1 MALFQTGE
9 NPISRGTNF
18 IPQRK
23 RYTLPKEMEGNSV
36 YLLSSSFEYD
46 LELIKNIPQP
56 KMMYKHILLP
66 NRVNVKLD
74 LHSDVNDLH
83 DTSYSSPPNQISNDI
98 KFLTEAKLNPALT
111 IIKPPFK
118 NVIKENLYIPMS
130 DMIKVANQPL
140 RTFESLESIID
151 RACAIFNNIICNF
164 NFSQNKIIIVDTK
177 RYRLSKIANKET
189 FRHDALNALLATYV
203 LYPEKAKKLNMTII
217 FRSPEFDY
225 KFDLNQY
232 EKRDIPRI
240 KAMLMNIGSI
250 SEMAATTNE
259 EAGASIDDLG
269 TDQMETK
276 SLSEDIESED
286 SAESKK
292 DDDND
297 KDTVKD
303 SNVDV
308 EVKNIQKAFN
318 NTERSISSINDT
330 LTKLSADYNVPN
342 KEKEKSEDDRLY
354 NIKIMDIDSKLIQKI
369 NPSSEVVNNYK
380 KLSSELSTM
389 ADDSVEEHIMKATAK
404 NLSGEVDLSDQTT
417 AMNAVSSE
425 RERAIREKIGKV
437 KLNNVTFDTLTS
449 ITDVPKPNPVKVRR
463 ITTTNAGALKGT
475 SFPQIAQE
483 YEEKLLD
490 RDIVATF
497 MNFSKLPD
505 GFYVTDVQV
514 TDISTVT
521 SLMNNWKVTLKNR
534 LNDRQSII
542 NIRVPKVVNGRFYNN
557 GIWYNIGKQDFPIPI
572 LKINKRTVMLT
583 SNYNKITCERYDTRS
598 LVNLGILFKIIDK
611 LTDENGNNKFVKMGS
626 SVSTNSRFVSTI
638 EYDEYARKW
647 LYFNNKA
654 ANLTIHFN
662 RAMCQKQYGFV
673 SVKPNEFCCGMIN
686 QVPIVVNTD
695 TGKTR
700 DDQTITD
707 IILNNLPPE
716 LQSEYHKQK
725 PGKLSMYSQITIGV
739 TVPLGV
745 AIAAW
750 EGISSLLK
758 RSEANYKF
766 VDKSFSDMH
775 YFVIDFKD
783 RRLAIES
790 TIQNQL
796 LFNGFYRLNTKGFSF
811 SDFETPIMNS
821 NSIYVDIFNQ
831 LFFKQY
837 SQLTAFI
844 TYYHFFVDAITADVC
859 RHYHLPDDIAGML
872 IYASSLLADNNH
884 TSENDASLYRIRSSE
899 IIPGI
904 IHYRLALAI
913 SKYNNNIGSKARGN
927 AIVFNPNE
935 VINELLTGVPNVE
948 AMSALNPMV
957 ELHMRE
963 NITKKGFKG
972 VNSDRSYTEEKRT
985 YDDTMIGKAAL
996 SSPNNA
1002 NVGMNR
1008 QLVADPKIESVRG
1021 YTSTAGVDTDFNDL
1035 QLSSFSELL
1044 TPSTVSRDDAI
1055 RTAIATSQ
1063 TSHIVS
1069 TEGAQPVLISNGV
1082 DEMVPAYLT
1091 EEFSYVA
1098 REDGKVLEINEDYM
1112 ILQYKSGKKKA
1123 VQIGQ
1128 KESFNSGSGFYV
1140 DNRLTTNFQTG
1151 DSFKQGD
1158 VLAYHEKFFSKD
1170 SDGVVRLNIGPL
1182 AKVAFAG
1189 LYSTYE
1195 DAGLVTH
1202 KMSKLLETKLS
1213 MCETVKLDATDDI
1226 EKVVKVGDEVEIGD
1240 PLVVFGLGDTG
1251 DKSVDSFLKAFQT
1264 GDNNDILDNAKRII
1278 RAKHAGK
1285 IVDVRM
1291 YTTKSMDRLSPTLF
1305 DLLDEHFKHNL
1316 QRKKILDKYDK
1327 TDSPYKMDTMFTLPT
1342 APLKG
1347 TTIKGITCDV
1357 LIEIYI
1363 EHADEA
1369 SVGDKLTV
1377 YAASK
1382 QVLSEVVPPGLEP
1395 FSEER
1400 PEEEVS
1406 IFTSPR
1412 SILGRMVPSIMLIA
1426 AGNKCLVE
1434 LKRKMKD
1441 IWEQQ

>member
-1 MALFQTGE
+1 MAIFQGE
-9 NPISRGTNF
+9 NPIGRGVNF
-18 IPQRK
+18 IPQRR
-23 RYTLPKEMEGNSV
+23 RYTLPKETTNNSV
-36 YLLSSSFEYD
+36 YLLSNSFEYD
-46 LELIKNIPQP
+46 IELIRNIPQP
-56 KMMYKHILLP
+56 KMVYKTIIIP
-66 NRVNVKLD
+66 YKVSIPVKLESSSTQKI
-74 LHSDVNDLH
+74 LYAC
-83 DTSYSSPPNQISNDI
+83 TSEQYNKKVSYMNSR
-98 KFLTEAKLNPALT
+98 KLNPALT
-111 IIKPPFK
+111 ALKYPYNSI
-118 NVIKENLYIPMS
+118 IKENLYISMS
-130 DMIKVANQPL
+130 DIFKQTTPIFRNTDPDELAEKVF
-140 RTFESLESIID
+140 T
-151 RACAIFNNIICNF
+151 IFDNTLKAF
-164 NFSQNKIIIVDTK
+164 NYSQNKILIVDTRRVHIVK
-177 RYRLSKIANKET
+177 NPMMSTIK
-189 FRHDALNALLATYV
+189 HDLLNALLASCV
-203 LYPEKAKKLNMTII
+203 LYPDKVKKIDVTII
-217 FRSPEFDY
+217 FRSPEYDY
-225 KFDLNQY
+225 KFDLKQF
-232 EKRDIPRI
+232 EKRDLGRLKQMI
-240 KAMLMNIGSI
+240 MNIGSTSALVDEKPAESLEEI
-250 SEMAATTNE
+250 DSE
-259 EAGASIDDLG
+259 
-269 TDQMETK
+269 METK
-276 SLSEDIESED
+276 NLTEELKE
-286 SAESKK
+286 EEKNEKK
-292 DDDND
+292 EEVDD
-297 KDTVKD
+297 TTKD

-308 EVKNIQKAFN
+308 EVKNIQNAN
-318 NTERSISSINDT
+318 NAENAISNINDT
-330 LTKLSADYNVPN
+330 ISILSSDYGTDTTMP
-342 KEKEKSEDDRLY
+342 KQKSDEDRLY
-354 NIKIMDIDSKLIQKI
+354 DIKVMDIDSSLIQKI
-369 NPSSEVVNNYK
+369 NPSSEVVANYK
-380 KLSSELSTM
+380 RLSKEMSSLAT
-389 ADDSVEEHIMKATAK
+389 DSVEEHIMKATAK
-404 NLSGEVDLSDQTT
+404 NLSGEVTPADQVT
-417 AMNAVSSE
+417 AVNAVSSE

-449 ITDVPKPNPVKVRR
+449 ITDVPKPAPIKVRK
-463 ITTTNAGALKGT
+463 ITTTNTGALQGT
-475 SFPQIAQE
+475 SFPIISQE

-505 GFYVTDVQV
+505 GFYVTDVKV

-521 SLMNNWKVTLKNR
+521 SLMNNWRVTLKNR

-598 LVNLGILFKIIDK
+598 LVDLGMLFKIIDK
-611 LTDENGNNKFVKMGS
+611 RTDENGKNPFVKMGS

-638 EYDEYARKW
+638 EYDEFARKW
-647 LYFNNKA
+647 LYFVNRDAK
-654 ANLTIHFN
+654 LEILFN
-662 RAMCQKQYGFV
+662 RVQCQKNYAFV

-686 QVPIVVNTD
+686 QVPIVINTD

-700 DDQTITD
+700 TDESITD
-707 IILNNLPPE
+707 IILKTLPADM
-716 LQSEYHKQK
+716 QTEYHKQK

-739 TVPLGV
+739 TMPLGV

-758 RSEANYKF
+758 RSGAEYRF

-775 YFVIDFKD
+775 YFVIEFKD
-783 RRLAIES
+783 KRLAIQS

-796 LFNGFYRLNTKGFSF
+796 LFNGFYRLNTKGFMF
-811 SDFETPIMNS
+811 SDFETPIMRS

-844 TYYHFFVDAITADVC
+844 TYYNFFVDAITADVC
-859 RHYHLPDDIAGML
+859 RHYHIPDDIASML
-872 IYASSLLADNNH
+872 IYASNLLADNNH
-884 TSENDASLYRIRSSE
+884 TSENNASLYRIRSSE
-899 IIPGI
+899 IIPAI

-913 SKYNNNIGSKARGN
+913 SKYNNNLGSKARGN
-927 AIVFNPNE
+927 AITFNPNE
-935 VINELLTGVPNVE
+935 IINSLLTDVPNVE

-985 YDDTMIGKAAL
+985 YDESMVGKMAL

-1021 YTSTAGVDTDFNDL
+1021 YTSTAGVDTNFNDL

-1044 TPSTVSRDDAI
+1044 TPSTVSRDDAV

-1069 TEGAQPVLISNGV
+1069 TEGAQPALISNGV
-1082 DEMVPAYLT
+1082 DELVPAYLT

-1098 REDGKVLEINEDYM
+1098 REDGKVLDMNEDYM
-1112 ILQYKSGKKKA
+1112 IIQYKSGKKKA
-1123 VQIGQ
+1123 VHIGQ
-1128 KESFNSGSGFYV
+1128 KQSFNSGSGFYV
-1140 DNRLTTNFQTG
+1140 DNKLTTNFQVN

-1170 SDGVVRLNIGPL
+1170 NDGVVRINLGPL

-1226 EKVVKVGDEVEIGD
+1226 EKIVKVGDEVEIGD

-1251 DKSVDSFLKAFQT
+1251 DKSVDSFLKAFQSST
-1264 GDNNDILDNAKRII
+1264 GNDVLDNAKRVI

-1291 YTTKSMDRLSPTLF
+1291 YTTKSMDRLSPSLF

-1382 QVLSEVVPPGLEP
+1382 QVLSEVVPVGQEP
-1395 FSEER
+1395 FSEDR
-1400 PEEEVS
+1400 PDEEIS

-1434 LKRKMKD
+1434 LKRQIKD
-1441 IWEQQ
+1441 IWEKG